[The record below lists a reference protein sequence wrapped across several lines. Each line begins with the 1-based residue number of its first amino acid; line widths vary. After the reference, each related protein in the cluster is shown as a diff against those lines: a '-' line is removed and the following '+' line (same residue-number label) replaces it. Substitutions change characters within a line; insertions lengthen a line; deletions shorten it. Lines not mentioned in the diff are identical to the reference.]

1 MKTVDLVPIIVVL
14 GTIFVSVTYLVIE
27 YVKARRG

>member
-1 MKTVDLVPIIVVL
+1 MKTFDLVPIIVVL
-14 GTIFVSVTYLVIE
+14 GAIFVSVTYLLIE